1 MKKKEITLE
10 LVNDPETLAMYQ
22 KLTVQEMK
30 KTVRNQRIIDF
41 QEDILRVLNM
51 VCQLD
56 LINLNSNSN

>member
-30 KTVRNQRIIDF
+30 KTVRDQRIIDF

-56 LINLNSNSN
+56 LINFNSSSN

>member
-22 KLTVQEMK
+22 KLTVQEMR
-30 KTVRNQRIIDF
+30 KTVRDQRIIDF

-56 LINLNSNSN
+56 LINLNSSSN

>member
-22 KLTVQEMK
+22 KLTVQEMR
-30 KTVRNQRIIDF
+30 KTVRDQRIIDF

>member
-30 KTVRNQRIIDF
+30 KTVRDQRIIDF

>member
-22 KLTVQEMK
+22 KLTVQEMR
-30 KTVRNQRIIDF
+30 KTVRDQRIIDF

-56 LINLNSNSN
+56 LINLNSN

>member
-10 LVNDPETLAMYQ
+10 LVNDPGTLAMYQ
-22 KLTVQEMK
+22 KLTVQEMR
-30 KTVRNQRIIDF
+30 KTVRDQRIIDF

-56 LINLNSNSN
+56 LINLNSN